1 MSSPTP
7 VRNGFRAV
15 WRQPSIFFAELSA
28 RWSWGGAALL
38 LIGLALFEYLQTLI
52 VTPADMFL
60 LRLKHPLA
68 VSRALADIFRG
79 SWPRVLHTF
88 LLLVPALTV
97 LWVVIMA
104 LGRFVTLRSLIDS
117 AKVDSVETTSVPEK
131 ELDPTAFRP
140 LNIRSSPLRFQP
152 LRSLMGLNFLRSGLA
167 LAAFVSLV
175 GSAIVSSFVS
185 TVKHPHA
192 GLALLLFIP
201 LAIVVTTIWS
211 SVNWFLSIAAV
222 FVVRESEDTFGSIA
236 AAVDFCRRCAGKV
249 SGAGFW
255 FGAMH
260 LVAFVMA
267 TTVVM
272 YPLSLSSVE
281 PASVTLS
288 LMGLV
293 TLAYFAV
300 ADYLHIARLAGY
312 VSLVEWDR
320 SPKPV
325 AVAAEPSEARDTIPV
340 MPTTVVFI
348 ASTEQSTAA
357 PIAVVAASPV
367 AVKSVEGEARPEAN
381 PVAPPPIPALP
392 VLEVAKQ
399 DLANQEDEP
408 LFSSGEQRPGED
420 DPLIFGFAPGEP
432 LRPK

>member
-1 MSSPTP
+1 MIGPTP
-7 VRNGFRAV
+7 VRDGFRAI

-28 RWSWGGAALL
+28 RWSWGGAALV

-52 VTPADMFL
+52 VTPTDLFL

-79 SWPRVLHTF
+79 SWPRVLHT
-88 LLLVPALTV
+88 LVLLVPALTA
-97 LWVVIMA
+97 LWVVILA
-104 LGRFVTLRSLIDS
+104 LGRFVTLRSVIDAAKDDS
-117 AKVDSVETTSVPEK
+117 ARNALEPNEQ
-131 ELDPTAFRP
+131 LDPTAFRP
-140 LNIRSSPLRFQP
+140 LNIQSSSLRWRP
-152 LRSLMGLNFLRSGLA
+152 LRSLIGLNFLRSGLA
-167 LAAFVSLV
+167 LAALVSLV
-175 GSAIVSSFVS
+175 GSGVVASLVS
-185 TVKHPHA
+185 TPKHPHA
-192 GLALLLFIP
+192 GLAFLLFIP
-201 LAIVVTTIWS
+201 LAIVVSTIWS
-211 SVNWFLSIAAV
+211 SVNWFLSIASV
-222 FVVRESEDTFGSIA
+222 FVVRDSEETFGSIR

-272 YPLSLSSVE
+272 YPLSLATLV

-325 AVAAEPSEARDTIPV
+325 VEIVAPVVVIEPPPTIP
-340 MPTTVVFI
+340 P
-348 ASTEQSTAA
+348 
-357 PIAVVAASPV
+357 
-367 AVKSVEGEARPEAN
+367 PEAGHSSMPESAPN
-381 PVAPPPIPALP
+381 P
-392 VLEVAKQ
+392 
-399 DLANQEDEP
+399 EDEP
-408 LFSSGEQRPGED
+408 LFASRPTGSSNHDLDEPLMPG
-420 DPLIFGFAPGEP
+420 FSPGEP
-432 LRPK
+432 LPGR

>member
-1 MSSPTP
+1 MPPPTP
-7 VRNGFRAV
+7 VRDGFRAV

-38 LIGLALFEYLQTLI
+38 LFGLALFEYLQTLI
-52 VTPADMFL
+52 VTPADIFL

-68 VSRALADIFRG
+68 VSRALADIFHG
-79 SWPRVLHTF
+79 SWPRVLHTL
-88 LLLVPALTV
+88 LLLVPALTLLWIV
-97 LWVVIMA
+97 LMA
-104 LGRFVTLRSLIDS
+104 LGRFATLRSLIDS
-117 AKVDSVETTSVPEK
+117 ARLQYEQAPESEEK
-131 ELDPTAFRP
+131 PDPTAFRP
-140 LNIRSSPLRFQP
+140 LNIQSPSLRWRP

-167 LAAFVSLV
+167 LAALVSLV

-185 TVKHPHA
+185 TVKHPHV
-192 GLALLLFIP
+192 GLAFLLFIP
-201 LAIVVTTIWS
+201 LAIVVSTIWS

-222 FVVRESEDTFGSIA
+222 FVVRDGEDTFGSIA
-236 AAVDFCRRCAGKV
+236 TAVDFCRRCAGRV

-272 YPLSLSSVE
+272 YPLSLATLV
-281 PASVTLS
+281 PAGVTLS

-312 VSLVEWDR
+312 VSLVEWGR

-325 AVAAEPSEARDTIPV
+325 AEIAAPVVVTERPPAIPPPGTGGSSTSEA
-340 MPTTVVFI
+340 
-348 ASTEQSTAA
+348 
-357 PIAVVAASPV
+357 VATP
-367 AVKSVEGEARPEAN
+367 
-381 PVAPPPIPALP
+381 
-392 VLEVAKQ
+392 
-399 DLANQEDEP
+399 EDEP
-408 LFSSGEQRPGED
+408 LFASRPAGSSGQDLDEPLMPG
-420 DPLIFGFAPGEP
+420 FSPGEP
-432 LRPK
+432 LPGR